1 MRTRVSKREPGK
13 IADWGIR
20 KKNSRAFVDVGRR
33 KSQMQG
39 AVAGE
44 YEDSACPSS
53 RSSLALRSLV
63 LVPHSPACARLPGC
77 PTGEYYGSMASDA
90 FTKLGS
96 WHLASLQPVMTL
108 RRRWVWVCGPGC
120 SSNPARSAVAA
131 SGDSNAA
138 SRPGE
143 STSACAVVVALN
155 WGIWP
160 VHHDG
165 H

>member
-1 MRTRVSKREPGK
+1 
-13 IADWGIR
+13 
-20 KKNSRAFVDVGRR
+20 
-33 KSQMQG
+33 MQG

-108 RRRWVWVCGPGC
+108 RRRWVWVCGKVVRPIQ
-120 SSNPARSAVAA
+120 RRLLVQR
-131 SGDSNAA
+131 SGDCSAG

-143 STSACAVVVALN
+143 SISACAVVVALN
-155 WGIWP
+155 WGMACAL
-160 VHHDG
+160 
-165 H
+165 